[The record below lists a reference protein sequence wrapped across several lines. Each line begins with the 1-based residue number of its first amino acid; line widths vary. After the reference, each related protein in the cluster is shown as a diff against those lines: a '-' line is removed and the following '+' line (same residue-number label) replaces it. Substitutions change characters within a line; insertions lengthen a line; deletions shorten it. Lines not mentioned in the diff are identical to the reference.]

1 MHSRSSVVTFIT
13 LLSAYF
19 TELHCT
25 YLLANC
31 NSVNY

>member
-1 MHSRSSVVTFIT
+1 MHSKFSIVTFII

-19 TELHCT
+19 TDLHCT
-25 YLLANC
+25 DLQANC